1 MIFPVYLIR
10 ILTGQSDPLMQ
21 VDREEH
27 HQFVLAMPYNL
38 HGTTVYVCHGI
49 SSGAWGLGWATPWLD
64 TVIINIFHI
73 IIKVFVNCYLLQVG
87 DHILTWSSFCFFAT
101 ANFCGPHSQV
111 TAPPLWNV
119 QNLGSLLFSGFF
131 CCPTPLTTPHLI
143 FNLWQQLAPLLVD
156 LQLDAQLVGA
166 SWD

>member
-1 MIFPVYLIR
+1 
-10 ILTGQSDPLMQ
+10 MQ

-27 HQFVLAMPYNL
+27 HQFVLALPYNL

-73 IIKVFVNCYLLQVG
+73 IIKVFVNCYLLQLG
-87 DHILTWSSFCFFAT
+87 EHILIWSSFCFFFLQLQNSVAHT
-101 ANFCGPHSQV
+101 ARSQPHHSEMCKNWG
-111 TAPPLWNV
+111 LYC
-119 QNLGSLLFSGFF
+119 FSGFLY
-131 CCPTPLTTPHLI
+131 CHTPLTIPHLI
-143 FNLWQQLAPLLVD
+143 FKNWQQLAPLLGA
-156 LQLDAQLVGA
+156 LQLDAQLVGT

>member
-1 MIFPVYLIR
+1 
-10 ILTGQSDPLMQ
+10 MQ

-27 HQFVLAMPYNL
+27 HQFVLALPYNL

-73 IIKVFVNCYLLQVG
+73 IIKVFVNCYLLQLG
-87 DHILTWSSFCFFAT
+87 EHILIWSSFCFFFLQLQNSVAHT
-101 ANFCGPHSQV
+101 ARSQPHHSEMCK
-111 TAPPLWNV
+111 TWGLYC
-119 QNLGSLLFSGFF
+119 FSGFF

-143 FNLWQQLAPLLVD
+143 FIFFCSNLHLFLWIYNLMPNLLG
-156 LQLDAQLVGA
+156 LVGT
-166 SWD
+166 SWE